1 VFAEFRQEIKTGY
14 IGAIPVRNLWLLMLY
29 ASDWYRELPPSRR
42 SEVEDAPDEIP
53 DLIAEILCHRVEHR
67 LRRNLSYGYQR
78 RQDVLSRLRG
88 HIELL
93 KTERRHLLQRG
104 KIACSFAELTVNTVR
119 NRYVRAALTE
129 IAKMVQNESLAQ
141 RCRSLA
147 VGLGR
152 LGVSGECPTHH
163 KITTDVIARHHAGD
177 RPMMDAAHLAF
188 HLALPTEMAG
198 DKSLPLPERN
208 IVWIRR
214 LYEKA
219 IAGFYRAVLDSA
231 MWRVD
236 AGKWLSWPITQAS
249 DNIEKIFPAMQTDI
263 VLENRAEKRRLI
275 IDTKF
280 NALLTKGRHRE
291 ESLRSGYL
299 YQIYAYLRS
308 QEKAEDALARH
319 ATGLLLHPAINCS
332 IDEYVVIQG
341 HEIRFATVDLS
352 ATAAEIRRRL
362 LQLIEQ

>member
-1 VFAEFRQEIKTGY
+1 MFTESRQETE
-14 IGAIPVRNLWLLMLY
+14 IGHIGVIPVRNLWLLMLY
-29 ASDWYRELPPSRR
+29 ASDLYRELPPSGR
-42 SEVEDAPDEIP
+42 SQIEDAPDEIP
-53 DLIAEILCHRVEHR
+53 DLIAEILCHRVERR
-67 LRRNLSYGYQR
+67 LRRNLSYGYQT
-78 RQDVLSRLRG
+78 RQDILSRVRG

-119 NRYVRAALTE
+119 NRYVRAALSE
-129 IAKMVQNESLAQ
+129 IAKMVQKESLAH
-141 RCRSLA
+141 RCRRLA
-147 VGLGR
+147 TGLGH
-152 LGVSGECPTHH
+152 LGVSGECPAHH
-163 KITTDVIARHHAGD
+163 EIAADVIARHHADD
-177 RPMMDAAHLAF
+177 RSMMDAAHLAF
-188 HLALPTEMAG
+188 NLALPTEMTG
-198 DKSLPLPERN
+198 DKLLPLPERN
-208 IVWIRR
+208 VFWIRR

-219 IAGFYRAVLDSA
+219 VSGFYQVALDSA
-231 MWRVD
+231 LWRVE
-236 AGKWLSWPITQAS
+236 AGKWLKWPITQAS
-249 DNIEKIFPAMQTDI
+249 DNIEKIFPAMQSDI
-263 VLENRAEKRRLI
+263 ILENRSEKRRLI

-280 NALLTKGRHRE
+280 NALLTQGRHRE

-319 ATGLLLHPAINCS
+319 ATGLLLHPAINCT